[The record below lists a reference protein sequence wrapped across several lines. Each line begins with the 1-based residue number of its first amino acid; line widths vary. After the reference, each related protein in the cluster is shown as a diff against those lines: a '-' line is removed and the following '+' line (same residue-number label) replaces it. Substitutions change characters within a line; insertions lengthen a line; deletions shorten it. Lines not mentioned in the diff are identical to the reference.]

1 MNQRKLD
8 KHSAETIIFTIFLI
22 VNRRLNMQTLENH
35 KVYADFV
42 IVIGRM
48 LKKKA
53 ASPRNAERPQQL
65 KYFTSFRIW
74 QT

>member
-42 IVIGRM
+42 IVTGRM
-48 LKKKA
+48 IAKKSGLPA
-53 ASPRNAERPQQL
+53 
-65 KYFTSFRIW
+65 
-74 QT
+74 

>member
-1 MNQRKLD
+1 MNQHKLD

-48 LKKKA
+48 IAKKSGLPA
-53 ASPRNAERPQQL
+53 
-65 KYFTSFRIW
+65 
-74 QT
+74 

>member
-1 MNQRKLD
+1 MNQHKLD

-48 LKKKA
+48 LKKKRP
-53 ASPRNAERPQQL
+53 PRVMQRGR
-65 KYFTSFRIW
+65 SS
-74 QT
+74 